1 VTLALVVVPVKAL
14 LTNTR
19 FVVRTINRGK
29 ETSNQYTTVQ
39 NKTMQHA
46 CMTDVKINFKLL

>member
-19 FVVRTINRGK
+19 FVVRTIYRGK
-29 ETSNQYTTVQ
+29 ETSNQYTAVQ
-39 NKTMQHA
+39 KNNATCMHERSENKH
-46 CMTDVKINFKLL
+46 